1 MPTSNGSARLIRI
14 FLSELDER
22 LSSFDAD
29 LSALAEPAPEADRAE
44 TVTRLF
50 RGAHSLKGA
59 AASVGAS
66 GIESVCQQLEDVL
79 AKVRD
84 GALALDAERC
94 AMLVAA
100 AGEVREAARRLANE
114 AEPSPAAAA
123 PAPPPAPVPAPA
135 PPPRRAGSRIQAR
148 ADTLRVPAERV
159 DALLEHSGELLVSHH
174 RIDDLLRQVD
184 EAASTVQ
191 RLHTAPPG
199 AGRKQHREQLRE
211 LHRSLERIATSM
223 QAERMQLQRAASALD
238 ERIRSIRMLPFGV
251 ACEGLER
258 VVHDAAEA
266 TGKQVRLEIDG
277 ADVGVD
283 RAMVDR
289 LRDPLVQ
296 LVRNAVDHGI
306 ESPNER
312 LRRGKPACGTITLS
326 VSPREREVTVR
337 VSDDGGGL
345 DLDRLRRRVAER
357 GIAIADEDLAQA
369 VFLPGVSTAA
379 SVTNL
384 SGRGVG
390 LDVVR
395 TELEGL
401 GGSVDVASSPD
412 GTTFVLSFPL
422 TVTTVRVILFT
433 LAGRTFGFNVTSVER
448 VVRVDPAA
456 IAVIEGRSV
465 MLYGENRIP
474 FVPLHAVLGIEPPAD
489 GATPPIAVVVKRRGH
504 SVAMGVDA
512 LLDER
517 EVHLRPLGPRLGAL
531 PKVSGAAIAGDGSVA
546 LILRGAAVIESALA
560 TARTLRSAP
569 AAPAQTV
576 AAKRV
581 LLVDDSITTRTL
593 ERSILEAAGYE
604 VLTAADGHDA
614 WTLLGEQSVDVVVSD
629 VDMPRMNGFALVE
642 AVRTSSSLRELPIIL
657 VTARESEIDRQRG
670 LESGADAYIVK
681 SSFRQEELLE
691 AIGALT

>member
-1 MPTSNGSARLIRI
+1 
-14 FLSELDER
+14 
-22 LSSFDAD
+22 
-29 LSALAEPAPEADRAE
+29 
-44 TVTRLF
+44 
-50 RGAHSLKGA
+50 
-59 AASVGAS
+59 
-66 GIESVCQQLEDVL
+66 
-79 AKVRD
+79 
-84 GALALDAERC
+84 
-94 AMLVAA
+94 
-100 AGEVREAARRLANE
+100 
-114 AEPSPAAAA
+114 
-123 PAPPPAPVPAPA
+123 
-135 PPPRRAGSRIQAR
+135 
-148 ADTLRVPAERV
+148 
-159 DALLEHSGELLVSHH
+159 
-174 RIDDLLRQVD
+174 
-184 EAASTVQ
+184 
-191 RLHTAPPG
+191 
-199 AGRKQHREQLRE
+199 
-211 LHRSLERIATSM
+211 
-223 QAERMQLQRAASALD
+223 
-238 ERIRSIRMLPFGV
+238 
-251 ACEGLER
+251 
-258 VVHDAAEA
+258 
-266 TGKQVRLEIDG
+266 
-277 ADVGVD
+277 
-283 RAMVDR
+283 
-289 LRDPLVQ
+289 
-296 LVRNAVDHGI
+296 
-306 ESPNER
+306 
-312 LRRGKPACGTITLS
+312 
-326 VSPREREVTVR
+326 
-337 VSDDGGGL
+337 
-345 DLDRLRRRVAER
+345 
-357 GIAIADEDLAQA
+357 
-369 VFLPGVSTAA
+369 
-379 SVTNL
+379 
-384 SGRGVG
+384 
-390 LDVVR
+390 
-395 TELEGL
+395 
-401 GGSVDVASSPD
+401 
-412 GTTFVLSFPL
+412 VLSFPL

-456 IAVIEGRSV
+456 IAVVEGRSV